1 MTARS
6 LCFALSTVVFATEV
20 NANAILQVT
29 GPNNWAISP
38 AGNPDPS
45 RNHIFLVASWDQ
57 TIGFASVNISFPG
70 HGVSSAATG
79 TAYLTTSMGIGTT
92 IADQIAATTF
102 SAPTGPSAPIQL
114 FSGLTLPAN
123 LYYLMIFA
131 DPGSEIAWDATSP
144 STATTTLGAGVSLN
158 PSFLYDGLDLA
169 ALGGSYAPY
178 PPATDGVGF
187 QDNLLMNVTSTPEPA
202 SMSLLAVV
210 ALAAVV
216 LFRRSGRSG
225 NPRFA

>member
-1 MTARS
+1 MD
-6 LCFALSTVVFATEV
+6 
-20 NANAILQVT
+20 IQ
-29 GPNNWAISP
+29 G
-38 AGNPDPS
+38 
-45 RNHIFLVASWDQ
+45 
-57 TIGFASVNISFPG
+57 VNISFTEY
-70 HGVSSAATG
+70 GVSSTATG

-92 IADQIAATTF
+92 IADQIGATRF
-102 SAPTGPSAPIQL
+102 SVPTGPSSPIPL

-202 SMSLLAVV
+202 SMSLLGIIVLAVV
-210 ALAAVV
+210 V
-216 LFRRSGRSG
+216 LLRQSGRIEKS
-225 NPRFA
+225 RLS